1 MLMPQPIA
9 KVYIHAI
16 FSTKNR
22 DPVLAESW
30 RDELFR
36 VLSGTLNILGCHCLI
51 VGGVADHIHILFQ
64 LDDSVAI
71 TGAIEKIKWTSSEW
85 INQTRGLRLPFY
97 WQNGYAAFSISQ
109 SDVESVREYI
119 RGQSDYHAIQ
129 SFQDELREFFKR
141 HEIKWDEANVWS

>member
-1 MLMPQPIA
+1 MAQTTA

-36 VLSGTLNILGCHCLI
+36 ILSGTMNILGCHSLV
-51 VGGVADHIHILFQ
+51 VGGVADHVHILFQ
-64 LDDSVAI
+64 LDGSVAI
-71 TGAIEKIKWTSSEW
+71 TSAIEKIKWTSSEW
-85 INQTRGLRLPFY
+85 INQTRGLRFPFN
-97 WQNGYAAFSISQ
+97 WQAGYAAFSISQ

-119 RGQSDYHAIQ
+119 RGQSVHHEKQ
-129 SFQDELREFFKR
+129 SFQDELREWFKR
-141 HEIKWDEANVWS
+141 HEIKWDEANVWD